1 MVWRDQVISP
11 VLVLRSN
18 VDDQLVSILSTRVR
32 QYLPNGQILCRSVV
46 LSDESGCRV
55 VPQAPVFWRVVRL
68 GDTLPLV

>member
-1 MVWRDQVISP
+1 MWRDQVISP

-18 VDDQLVSILSTRVR
+18 VADQLVSILSTRVR
-32 QYLPNGQILCRSVV
+32 QYRPIGQILCRSVV